1 MTTARLVLPKPPAGM
16 FFLGEE
22 ATTTAVALARTGPA
36 VWGSV
41 AAAAIGRDGCIGLTG
56 LVDASLSFMP

>member
-16 FFLGEE
+16 FFLGE